1 MDRRILEDLP
11 SEPVELTASGK
22 GVREMD
28 ESFSSRPSA
37 EWLCEPVTPE
47 LIRDVRAFLMRQ
59 GTFEF
64 PRLSTGLFS
73 AAAGEG
79 ADFELSGYRSVWVR
93 DNVQIAWAHLAAGL
107 EASIPVKC
115 MQAIATF
122 YQRHRH
128 RFAEIVEGRAD
139 FREPMNRPHIRFNG
153 ADLSELPEKWAH
165 AQNDALGY
173 FLWFTCRLVEAGAIG
188 HERAWWDVLSLL
200 LRFWEKI
207 EVWQDED
214 SGHWEEVRRISA
226 SSLGCVVGGLRELRG
241 LMERREIS
249 SALSRGE
256 YGVDVG
262 YVEAL
267 LQRCESALWEILPAE
282 CIQQEASKWRRFDA
296 ALLFLIYPLNV
307 VGERRLEDVILGD
320 VKRELRGEHGIRRYL
335 GDSYWC
341 ADYRELLS
349 AEQRTADFSDSLG
362 QRDQLLKPGYE
373 AQWCIFD
380 PIVSCIWGQ
389 RYLLGGADL
398 DLAAQV
404 ESLQRSLGQL
414 TRPGGRFPAWRC
426 PESWFCE
433 RGEWVPNDIT
443 PLLWT
448 QGNLLQ
454 ALTLMER
461 SLELRAT
468 S

>member
-1 MDRRILEDLP
+1 MDADFSLRR
-11 SEPVELTASGK
+11 SEEWLSGPVTAELVA
-22 GVREMD
+22 GVRG
-28 ESFSSRPSA
+28 
-37 EWLCEPVTPE
+37 
-47 LIRDVRAFLMRQ
+47 FLTRQ

-107 EASIPVKC
+107 GSSIPVKC
-115 MQAIATF
+115 VRAIAAF
-122 YQRHRH
+122 YQRYRQ
-128 RFAEIVEGRAD
+128 RFVEIIEGRAD

-173 FLWFTCRLVEAGAIG
+173 FLWLACRLMSMGALDQ
-188 HERAWWDVLSLL
+188 ERSSWDILSLL

-214 SGHWEEVRRISA
+214 SGHWEEVRKISA
-226 SSLGCVVGGLRELRG
+226 SSLGCVVAGLRELRG
-241 LMERREIS
+241 LMEQREV
-249 SALSRGE
+249 AAGLSRAE

-262 YVEAL
+262 FVDSL
-267 LQRCESALWEILPAE
+267 LERCEVSLHEILPSE
-282 CIQQEASKWRRFDA
+282 CVQREAGKGRRYDA
-296 ALLFLIYPLNV
+296 ALLFLIYPLDV
-307 VGERRLEDVILGD
+307 VRDRSVEDVILAD
-320 VKRELRGEHGIRRYL
+320 VDRELRGQHGIRRYL

-349 AEQRTADFSDSLG
+349 AEQRTSDFSDSLG
-362 QRDQLLKPGYE
+362 QRDRLLRPGYE

-380 PIVSCIWGQ
+380 PIISCVWGQ
-389 RYLLGGADL
+389 RYLASGLESDL
-398 DLAAQV
+398 SAQLQ
-404 ESLQRSLGQL
+404 SLQRSLGQL

-454 ALTLMER
+454 ALVRMEA
-461 SLELRAT
+461 SLLHRAAD
-468 S
+468 